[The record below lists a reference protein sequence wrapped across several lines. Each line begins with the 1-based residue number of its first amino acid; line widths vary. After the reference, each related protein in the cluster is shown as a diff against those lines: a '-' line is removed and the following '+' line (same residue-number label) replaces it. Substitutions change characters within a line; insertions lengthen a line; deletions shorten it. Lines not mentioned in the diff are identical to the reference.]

1 MRVTK
6 KFAGQSCIGKQIFQ
20 PCDDTKY
27 NIELMK
33 RGTEELNK
41 LENNFRCRSKGKK
54 MSKRRRA
61 FGRDDANDSKS
72 NSTIY
77 SKQDNN
83 VSGNSSNST
92 DYDEE
97 DEYDDDE
104 DDDEDDESNDYDIN
118 ESKFPEDRESPYY
131 KTVPRRNLRINRNS
145 SESPK
150 ESIFTRLNEDLSF
163 QTVSAMGMTMEYENY
178 VKDVDAAC
186 DLLLQFSQKVKSDEQ
201 L

>member
-41 LENNFRCRSKGKK
+41 LENNFRCRAKGKK
-54 MSKRRRA
+54 TTKRRRTLA
-61 FGRDDANDSKS
+61 RDDANDSKS
-72 NSTIY
+72 NSTVY

-83 VSGNSSNST
+83 ISGNSSNST

-97 DEYDDDE
+97 DEYDEDE
-104 DDDEDDESNDYDIN
+104 DDDDDDDESHDHDIN
-118 ESKFPEDRESPYY
+118 ESKYPEDRESPYY
-131 KTVPRRNLRINRNS
+131 KTVPRRNRRTH
-145 SESPK
+145 ESPK
-150 ESIFTRLNEDLSF
+150 DSIFLRLNEDLSF
-163 QTVSAMGMTMEYENY
+163 QTVSAMGMTVEYENY
-178 VKDVDAAC
+178 AKDVDAAC